1 MLILPPG
8 HAQAVGQRRALRP
21 RERWMVRAVAGVL
34 AAIVVAVVISVAT
47 SEKQPGRGCV
57 NVNLAY
63 STGGAHISRCGA
75 AARSLCQGVGRA
87 GGITGVPAQTV
98 ATACRRAGLPV
109 G

>member
-8 HAQAVGQRRALRP
+8 HAQAVSQHRALRP
-21 RERWMVRAVAGVL
+21 RERWMLRAVVGVL
-34 AAIVVAVVISVAT
+34 TAIVVVVVISLAT

-57 NVNLAY
+57 SVNLAY
-63 STGGAHISRCGA
+63 STGGAHIARCGA

-87 GGITGVPAQTV
+87 GGITGAPARPV
-98 ATACRRAGLPV
+98 ALACRHAGLRV